1 MPIAEL
7 KEEMSLQKI
16 QQKRSLC
23 INMNEKVEIKNNLNI
38 SNYNDEDLIKL
49 FKTLSLE
56 HKRDC
61 FKAYFLYI
69 MMGVYTENDKDKSD
83 GNS

>member
-1 MPIAEL
+1 
-7 KEEMSLQKI
+7 
-16 QQKRSLC
+16 
-23 INMNEKVEIKNNLNI
+23 MNEKVEIKNNLNI

-69 MMGVYTENDKDKSD
+69 MMTKDQQAMCLYLYKLSYNAANKTKPSKRD
-83 GNS
+83 DNNEQ

>member
-1 MPIAEL
+1 MDKKEL
-7 KEEMSLQKI
+7 RI
-16 QQKRSLC
+16 DD
-23 INMNEKVEIKNNLNI
+23 
-38 SNYNDEDLIKL
+38 YNDEDLIKL

-83 GNS
+83 DNS